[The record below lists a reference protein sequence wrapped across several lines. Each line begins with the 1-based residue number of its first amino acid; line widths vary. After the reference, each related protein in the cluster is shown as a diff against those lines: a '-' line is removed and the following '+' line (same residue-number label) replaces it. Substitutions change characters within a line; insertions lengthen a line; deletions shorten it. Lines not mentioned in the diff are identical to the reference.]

1 MTLRK
6 LLWSLLA
13 ITVLWSCSKDDGPS
27 TPTPA
32 GAPTIA
38 NFTPDS
44 GPVGTEITITGTNF
58 STTVASNTVKI
69 GTATATVTTATAT
82 QLKATV
88 PTGATTAKVT
98 VTVDGKTATST
109 KDFTVTTTGGVDPTN
124 EAPTAEDQN
133 FEVAEDQNVE
143 GTLEA
148 SDPEGDELTFA
159 LVTDESELFQVAE
172 NGEITLADGKK
183 LDYETA
189 TEHTLTVS
197 VSDGTN
203 VPVEFTVTV
212 TVTNVIESLFEDP
225 ASFIM
230 KFDVASGQELTIGA
244 NPNYEYNYIID
255 WGDNS
260 EPENRTTNASPSH
273 FYGSGGTYL
282 VAIKGTFP
290 ALSMKSADG
299 NSQDALV
306 DVTQWGTQ
314 KWQSMADA
322 FYYCENLEA
331 FSATDKPDLS
341 QVTSMSHTFYGAT
354 NFNGNVDN
362 WDTSNVTTMVYTFGR
377 AYSFNQPVNWD
388 ISNVTDISLMFSE
401 ATVFNQPLNWNTSK
415 VTKMYAV
422 FSRTS
427 AFNQDISNWDTSNVT
442 DMSAMFRNA
451 LAFNQNI
458 SNWDTSSVTD
468 MGSMFSVDEGLSA
481 AFNQPLVQTGGGWNT
496 SNVTDMSYMF
506 DGATNFDQSL
516 GSWDIGSAQ
525 DMGYM
530 LDNCGM
536 SPENYSETLIGWGS
550 QGNIFIPNNITLG
563 ANGLSFCSNND
574 DAVYFRNVALI
585 GNNSWTIL
593 DENGVN
599 CP

>member
-1 MTLRK
+1 MK
-6 LLWSLLA
+6 VKHLLWSLLA
-13 ITVLWSCSKDDGPS
+13 ITVMWSCGKDDD
-27 TPTPA
+27 PA
-32 GAPTIA
+32 PPAAAPTIA
-38 NFTPDS
+38 NFTPES
-44 GPVGTEITITGTNF
+44 GPVGTEITINGTNF

-69 GTATATVTTATAT
+69 GSATATVTAATAT

-88 PTGATTAKVT
+88 PTGATTAKVS
-98 VTVDGKTATST
+98 VTVGGNTAIST
-109 KDFTVTTTGGVDPTN
+109 KDFTVTTTGGDDPTN
-124 EAPTAEDQN
+124 EAPTAEEQS
-133 FEVAEDQNVE
+133 FEVAEDVAEGEVIGTVE
-143 GTLEA
+143 ANDG
-148 SDPEGDELTFA
+148 DGDELTFA

-172 NGEITLADGKK
+172 NGEITLAEGKN
-183 LDYETA
+183 LDFETA
-189 TEHTLTVS
+189 TEHTLTLT

-203 VPVEFTVTV
+203 EPVEFTVTV
-212 TVTNVIESLFEDP
+212 KVTNVIDTLFEDP

-230 KFDVASGQELTIGA
+230 KFNVASGQELTIGA

-341 QVTSMSHTFYGAT
+341 EVTSMSYTFFGAT

-415 VTKMYAV
+415 VTNMYRV
-422 FSRTS
+422 FGDTS

-442 DMSAMFRNA
+442 DMSSMFRNA

-496 SNVTDMSYMF
+496 SNVSDMSYMF

-536 SPENYSETLIGWGS
+536 SPENYAATLIGWGNKADDDLIPD
-550 QGNIFIPNNITLG
+550 NISLG
-563 ANGLSFCSNND
+563 ATGLEYCSGIAVTFAITNLTNDNG
-574 DAVYFRNVALI
+574 
-585 GNNSWTIL
+585 WTINH
-593 DENGVN
+593 DGAVN